1 MKETVVE
8 TVEKQE
14 VGAEDTPFLRE
25 LSDDTDTPLDELEDA
40 EFDELFGS
48 FSVVLILSIQSW
60 IFLAFNI
67 LLIFCLFRSIVI
79 VSMKSSTTSCLP
91 VCP

>member
-25 LSDDTDTPLDELEDA
+25 LSDD
-40 EFDELFGS
+40 
-48 FSVVLILSIQSW
+48 
-60 IFLAFNI
+60 
-67 LLIFCLFRSIVI
+67 LFRSIVI

-91 VCP
+91 VCPSIPPYFSLTAITLSIFLVNSSTLDYKKWVQRIHRSLES